1 MMMAQC
7 ALKTPTICFISNRL
21 IHTPDKSYIK
31 NKKKK
36 NYDEI
41 IAYLFSQRIKI
52 KHEPEAEAD
61 PENKPAQYTA
71 DIIVEIKNTDG
82 TMVPMRALLD
92 AGTTSTI
99 ILREFVGNQH
109 EEKPNGKH

>member
-7 ALKTPTICFISNRL
+7 ALKALTICFISNRL

-41 IAYLFSQRIKI
+41 AYLFSQRIKI

-61 PENKPAQYTA
+61 PENEPAQYTA
-71 DIIVEIKNTDG
+71 DISVEMKN
-82 TMVPMRALLD
+82 
-92 AGTTSTI
+92 
-99 ILREFVGNQH
+99 
-109 EEKPNGKH
+109 